1 MSMLPRLILKTG
13 RERSILRDHPW
24 IFSGAVAKIEGE
36 AAGGET
42 ISVISAKGEFLGW
55 AAYSP
60 TSQIVAR
67 IWSRRQD
74 VDVGEDFFRRKLMDS
89 IAARKDLQSE
99 DAVRLVFGEAD
110 GLPGFIL
117 DRYGDTLVAQY
128 LTAGAEFWRETLA
141 TISMNLT
148 GAVRVYERSDAEVR
162 RLEGLP
168 ARSGLQKGAALVGPL
183 EIVENG
189 LKFRIDIEGGHKTG
203 FYLDQRANR
212 RVVRSFAPGCVAL
225 DCFCYTGG
233 FALNLL
239 AGGAASVV
247 AVDASGA
254 ALQLAREN
262 AAANNMLDDRIS
274 FLEGDVFQMLR
285 TFRDQGRSFDMIVL
299 DPPKFAPTAAA
310 AEKAARGYKDINLM
324 AMRLLRNGGILIS
337 FSCSGGIDELFFQKI
352 LAGAA
357 LDAGVQ
363 ARVLQRLHQDRD
375 HPVALNYPEAAYL
388 KGFVILVEKPQS

>member
-1 MSMLPRLILKTG
+1 MSMMPRLILKAG
-13 RERSILRDHPW
+13 RERSVLRDHPW
-24 IFSGAVAKIEGE
+24 VFSGAVAKVEGE
-36 AAGGET
+36 AAVGET
-42 ISVISAKGEFLGW
+42 ISVTSAKGDFLGW
-55 AAYSP
+55 ASYSP
-60 TSQIVAR
+60 SSQIVAR
-67 IWSRRQD
+67 IWSREQD
-74 VDVGEDFFRRKLMDS
+74 IEIGEDFFRRKLLDS
-89 IAARKDLQSE
+89 IAVRRDLMGE
-99 DAVRLVFGEAD
+99 DAVRLVYAEAD

-128 LTAGAEFWRETLA
+128 LTAGSEFWRETLA
-141 TISMNLT
+141 RIAMDLT
-148 GAVRVYERSDAEVR
+148 GAMRVYERSDAEVR

-168 ARSGLQKGAALVGPL
+168 ARSGLQTGAALIEPV
-183 EIVENG
+183 EIVEND

-212 RVVRSFAPGCVAL
+212 KVVRSFARGSVAL
-225 DCFCYTGG
+225 DCFSYTGG
-233 FALNLL
+233 FALNML
-239 AGGAASVV
+239 AGGAESVV

-262 AAANNMLDDRIS
+262 AAANNLLDDRIA
-274 FLEGDVFQMLR
+274 FVEGDVFQLLR
-285 TFRDQGRSFDMIVL
+285 TFRDQDRAFDLIVL

-324 AMRLLRNGGILIS
+324 AMRLLRNGGILVS

-363 ARVLQRLHQDRD
+363 ARVLHRLHQDCD

-388 KGFVILVEKPQS
+388 KGFVILVQKPQF